1 MMKPMIG
8 LMMGLMMGLM
18 IGLMI
23 GLMMG
28 LMMGPM
34 MRLVL
39 STSVRRSSPMS
50 FIVRVCLVVAA

>member
-1 MMKPMIG
+1 
-8 LMMGLMMGLM
+8 MGLM

-28 LMMGPM
+28 LMMGP
-34 MRLVL
+34 L
-39 STSVRRSSPMS
+39 S